1 MKTPQRKFVV
11 EFKSGRRQQRAETKS
26 IWGDTDLKAFV
37 RKAEDDAPHLFG
49 SNETLG
55 SSVDDGYLSP
65 EPMNSG
71 SPSAAGDDSD
81 AAHSTLLAD
90 GKEETKAPKQRKDS
104 LVAVDTLAQSEVS
117 REGRQPRKP
126 LKAPRKRARRAV
138 AQAIDGE
145 DRINGD
151 LGAQSVTAADA
162 VSLEEVAA
170 LDSENKRLRRMLAEV
185 LCAENVQIRRM
196 LERFDAVDSP
206 G

>member
-1 MKTPQRKFVV
+1 
-11 EFKSGRRQQRAETKS
+11 
-26 IWGDTDLKAFV
+26 
-37 RKAEDDAPHLFG
+37 
-49 SNETLG
+49 
-55 SSVDDGYLSP
+55 
-65 EPMNSG
+65 
-71 SPSAAGDDSD
+71 
-81 AAHSTLLAD
+81 
-90 GKEETKAPKQRKDS
+90 
-104 LVAVDTLAQSEVS
+104 
-117 REGRQPRKP
+117 